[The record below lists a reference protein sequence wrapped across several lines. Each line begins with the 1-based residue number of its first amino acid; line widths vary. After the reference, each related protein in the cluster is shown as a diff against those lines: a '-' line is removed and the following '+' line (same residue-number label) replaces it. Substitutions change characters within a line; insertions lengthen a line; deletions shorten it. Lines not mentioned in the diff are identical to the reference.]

1 MYYNNFPSRKGAG
14 EFSFD
19 QFTPFFIY
27 QLNKRFLLTAETTF
41 TTTGVSLGQAQI
53 DMFINDWLTAD
64 LGYFLAPV
72 GFMSER
78 LDPVWIN
85 KMPDLPLS
93 MYQVIPDGLALMGL
107 QFRGAK
113 YLFGSPIKMEYSAY
127 MTNGLGVPGQGQ
139 AADWYDLAGVLD
151 SSGNVNQAMA
161 YGGRIG
167 FWYPAMG
174 INLGVSEFVN
184 APYSATSGAVMSI
197 WQPYFNYKRG
207 NWDFRFEYGDNYE
220 RTKPFIGNN
229 INREGFY
236 TQLAYRDYN
245 SIQKHRQRL
254 EYVFRFSEARFQ
266 GINQSSVTPS
276 AFEPPATAPVDRNQ
290 FTLGLNYYFYPSTV
304 LKIAYEINQELHKNF
319 NDNVL
324 MMQFATNF

>member
-1 MYYNNFPSRKGAG
+1 
-14 EFSFD
+14 
-19 QFTPFFIY
+19 
-27 QLNKRFLLTAETTF
+27 
-41 TTTGVSLGQAQI
+41 
-53 DMFINDWLTAD
+53 MFINDWLTAD
-64 LGYFLAPV
+64 IGLFLAPV

-93 MYQVIPDGLALMGL
+93 MFQVIPDGLGLTGL

-113 YLFGSPIKMEYSAY
+113 YLFGSPIKMEYSTY

-139 AADWYDLAGVLD
+139 AADWYDLAGVLGT
-151 SSGNVNQAMA
+151 SGTVNEAMA

-184 APYSATSGAVMSI
+184 APYTKSSGAVMSI
-197 WQPYFNYKRG
+197 WQPYFNYHRG

-229 INREGFY
+229 IHREGFY
-236 TQLAYRDYN
+236 TQVAYRDYQ

-254 EYVFRFSEARFQ
+254 EYVFRFSDARFQ
-266 GINQSSVTPS
+266 GINQASVTPS
-276 AFEPPATAPVDRNQ
+276 AFNPPATSPVDRNQ
-290 FTLGLNYYFYPSTV
+290 YTLGLNYYFYASTV
-304 LKIAYEINQELHKNF
+304 LKLAYEFNSELRKNF
-319 NDNVL
+319 HDNVFI
-324 MMQFATNF
+324 MQFATNF